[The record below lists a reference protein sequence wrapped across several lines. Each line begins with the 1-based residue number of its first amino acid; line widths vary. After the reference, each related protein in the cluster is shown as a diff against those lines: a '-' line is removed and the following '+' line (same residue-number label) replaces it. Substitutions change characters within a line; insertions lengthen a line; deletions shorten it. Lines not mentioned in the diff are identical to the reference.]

1 MTDSAEQ
8 TADLLR
14 QALVY
19 EGAGQLERARQVY
32 VRALQSQPQDTSI
45 YNRLGLVL
53 QKEGKIDEALTCYGR
68 ALAIDS
74 GDATAHYNRGVALFE
89 QELLVDAAA
98 SFERSIASEP
108 ASATAHNNLG
118 YTLYC
123 MGQYVE
129 AERHYGRAL
138 ELEPDLVDANWN
150 LCILHL
156 LMGDLRA
163 GWERFTYRHAMSPFP
178 RRVQTKPSWEGQPLS
193 GQTILLYKESG
204 LGDTIQFARYA
215 PLVAE
220 RGARVVF
227 EVQPELMRLFQTLD
241 GVDLLVKRGA
251 QLPEFDYECSIMDL
265 PRIFGTTLQLVP
277 AAPYLSA
284 NPILARRWHKQLGPG
299 FKAGLVWAGNP
310 KLPNDRHRSIS
321 VTRLEPLL
329 STDVHWISLQKGP
342 AAAQASDGPAG
353 MRLLP
358 LGEKLDDFA
367 ETAAV
372 IENLDLVITVDT
384 SVAHLGGALGKRV
397 WLLLPFVPDW
407 RWLAER
413 EDSPWYPGMRLFR
426 QTEFGNWSS
435 VIERV
440 ARELRA
446 LPETQRPRGVIARL
460 KHGLRRFHER

>member
-1 MTDSAEQ
+1 MGLDSEFICIAAEWRSAVKNSEHPVASSAEP
-8 TADLLR
+8 AVDLH
-14 QALVY
+14 
-19 EGAGQLERARQVY
+19 
-32 VRALQSQPQDTSI
+32 
-45 YNRLGLVL
+45 
-53 QKEGKIDEALTCYGR
+53 KEGKPDDAISRYRR
-68 ALAIDS
+68 ALATDS
-74 GDATAHYNRGVALFE
+74 RDAEAQYNLGVALFE
-89 QELLVDAAA
+89 QELLIDAAA
-98 SFERSIASEP
+98 SFEKAIAIEP
-108 ASATAHNNLG
+108 ASAKAHNNLG

-123 MGQYVE
+123 LGQYVD
-129 AERHYGRAL
+129 AERHYLRAI
-138 ELEPDLVDANWN
+138 ELEPALADANWN

-156 LMGDLRA
+156 LLGDLRA
-163 GWERFTYRHAMSPFP
+163 GWQRFEYRHAVSPFP
-178 RRVQTKPSWEGQPLS
+178 RRAQTKPSWAGQRLS

-265 PRIFGTTLQLVP
+265 PRIFGTTLGSVP
-277 AAPYLSA
+277 ATPYLAA
-284 NPILARRWHKQLGPG
+284 NPILARRWHKRLRRG

-310 KLPNDRHRSIS
+310 KLPNDRHRSIP
-321 VTRLEPLL
+321 VTQLEPLL
-329 STDVHWISLQKGP
+329 STNVQWISLQKGA
-342 AAAQASDGPAG
+342 AAAQAADAAV
-353 MRLLP
+353 RRNLLCV
-358 LGEKLDDFA
+358 GEKLDDFA

-384 SVAHLGGALGKRV
+384 SVAHLAGALGSRV

-407 RWLAER
+407 RWLAKR
-413 EDSPWYPGMRLFR
+413 EDSPWYAGMRLFR
-426 QTEFGNWSS
+426 QSEFGDWSS

-440 ARELRA
+440 AHELRA

-460 KHGLRRFHER
+460 KHGLMGFHAAPFDRES